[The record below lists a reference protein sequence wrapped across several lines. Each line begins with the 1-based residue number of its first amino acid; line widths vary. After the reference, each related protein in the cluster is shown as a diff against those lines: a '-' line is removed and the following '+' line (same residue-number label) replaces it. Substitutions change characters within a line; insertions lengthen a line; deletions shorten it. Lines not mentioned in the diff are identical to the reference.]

1 MVSFL
6 TSLQAYIG
14 SIIGPYEKTLEKK
27 NGRRTHFRTFRDGT
41 PGVRAAIHRLIW
53 EFLREV
59 ATSGHRK
66 ALSLANHIP
75 SANAKIHQDSPSAIW
90 PLYQMFIVGPNPPH
104 ISKYWCK
111 QSTILASTNLKK
123 NCNKQLAVEDTVGR
137 RVFSL
142 QLTLSTQALGLWMAR
157 PKLQEDLATNLRWP
171 ATNSWYSWYKKMGFL
186 MPRLPPD
193 FHQGDFSKIRTIG
206 CKHSPRSKCW
216 VDDLLFAGSLGH
228 LLWASQKK
236 YNQHARSTHFQRV
249 AWGMER

>member
-1 MVSFL
+1 MKKL
-6 TSLQAYIG
+6 WKK
-14 SIIGPYEKTLEKK
+14 KTAEE
-27 NGRRTHFRTFRDGT
+27 RTF
-41 PGVRAAIHRLIW
+41 
-53 EFLREV
+53 
-59 ATSGHRK
+59 
-66 ALSLANHIP
+66 ALSEMAHQGSGPPFTGWSESFCVRWQPVGIGKP
-75 SANAKIHQDSPSAIW
+75 CHWPITSRQPMPRFTKIHQVP
-90 PLYQMFIVGPNPPH
+90 FGPC
-104 ISKYWCK
+104 IRCSLWV
-111 QSTILASTNLKK
+111 QILHTFQNIGVNSLPFWLLQILKK